1 MMGFFFIILGIL
13 CLCYS
18 LGSDEDSKT
27 ITIIGIA
34 LIVLAFVI
42 GFSGTNSSTSDV
54 GENCIDRGSGRSS
67 WEQCF

>member
-42 GFSGTNSSTSDV
+42 GFSGANSSTSDV
-54 GENCIDRGSGRSS
+54 DENCIDRGSGRSS

>member
-18 LGSDEDSKT
+18 LGSDEGSKPIT
-27 ITIIGIA
+27 ITGIA

-42 GFSGTNSSTSDV
+42 GFSGANSSTSDV
-54 GENCIDRGSGRSS
+54 DENCIDRGSGRSS